1 LRGNSR
7 LSFLLGEFIVTQ
19 FKGRK
24 AARKPLLAAA
34 IAMAF
39 VAPFATAAGHKAQV
53 DYDRFIVKFKD
64 GTVEHA
70 NKSQRQQRLDTVG
83 NSLGLHIGQL
93 RRLAVGADVIKTD
106 HPLNPQQQKRLIGKL
121 RADPRVEYAEVD
133 QKMYP
138 LLTPNDTYYANQ
150 WHYYEPTA
158 GINVTGVWDTYN
170 GAGQVVAVIDTG
182 ITAHSDLTTNII
194 AGYDFIA
201 DTTTA
206 NDGDGR
212 DADPSD
218 PGDFTAANECAAN
231 TPAENSS
238 WHGTHVAGTI
248 AALTNNNL
256 GVAGVAFGAK
266 VMPLRV
272 LGKCG
277 GYTSDI
283 ADAIVWASGGTV
295 TGVPANTTPAKVI
308 NMSLGGSG
316 MCGNT
321 QKTAINT
328 AVANGTTVVVAAGNE
343 SDDAANHNPANCAN
357 VIAVGAVDRTGGM
370 ASYSNYGPTVD
381 ISAPGGG
388 SGNAIAST
396 INLGTTIPGAEGY
409 AGYNGTSMATPHV
422 AGVVALVRS
431 AGGSTLTPA
440 QMEQLLK
447 VTARTQPVPC
457 YLGCGAGLLDAGN
470 AVTAAGTT
478 VLNIT
483 DAQDADEGNSGTKTY
498 TFTVNLSKALP
509 TNVTFDIATSNG
521 TATAGSDYVAKTSLG
536 QVITAGQTSKTFT
549 VTVNGDTTWEP
560 DENFHVDITNV
571 VGAVTVIDDQG
582 EAFIGNDDT
591 YTLTRNVA
599 VTGLADGSTQHNKYF
614 VLPSVPANATNLKFT
629 LSGGTGDAD
638 MYVRFNANPT
648 EATYDCAPYVNGNNE
663 QCSMTTQAGN
673 WYVMLDAY
681 SSYTGATLMASY
693 ALPTDVGISVGDAT
707 VYEGNAG
714 TKVLTFT
721 ATLSGTST
729 SAVSFDIATA
739 DGTATAGSDYVAKTS
754 TAQSIPAGQLSKTFS
769 VTLNGDQVV
778 EPNETFTVNLT
789 NVVGA
794 NLVDGQAVG
803 TITNDDGPVLSIN
816 DAGFKEGDTGTKQ
829 LVFTVTLSQPSIY
842 NVFYN
847 ITTVDAM
854 ATAGSDFV
862 FSSLTNQVIPAGQTS
877 KTFSV
882 TINGDTV
889 QEGNETMFVR
899 ISGANVPTIDS
910 QGRGVLVNDD
920 GAILSISDAPA
931 IVEGDSGTKYVVFTV
946 SLSQLAVAPVTFNF
960 GTAPDTASGGSDFD
974 PVVLT
979 GVTIPY
985 GQLSKLVAVTIR
997 GDTNV
1002 EPDETFKGNISYGS
1016 VSILD
1021 ATGVATIT
1029 NDD

>member
-1 LRGNSR
+1 
-7 LSFLLGEFIVTQ
+7 VTQ

-34 IAMAF
+34 ITMAF

-83 NSLGLHIGQL
+83 NALGLHIGQL
-93 RRLAVGADVIKTD
+93 RRLAVGADVITTD

-182 ITAHSDLTTNII
+182 ITTHSDLSANVI
-194 AGYDFIA
+194 AGYDFISS
-201 DTTTA
+201 TSVS

-218 PGDFTAANECAAN
+218 PGDWVAADECGAGQ
-231 TPAENSS
+231 PAENSS

-248 AALTNNNL
+248 AALTNNSL
-256 GVAGVAFGAK
+256 GMAGVAFGAK
-266 VMPLRV
+266 VQPLRV

-295 TGVPANTTPAKVI
+295 AGVPANGTPAKVI

-316 MCGNT
+316 ACGNT
-321 QKTAINT
+321 QKNAINT
-328 AVANGTTVVVAAGNE
+328 AVANGTTVVVAAGND
-343 SDDAANHNPANCAN
+343 SDLASNHNPANCAN

-370 ASYSNYGPTVD
+370 ASYSNYGSTVD

-388 SGNAIAST
+388 SGNPIYST
-396 INLGTTIPGAEGY
+396 LNAGTSAPGAESY

-470 AVTAAGTT
+470 AVTASGTT
-478 VLNIT
+478 VLSIT
-483 DAQDADEGNSGTKTY
+483 DAQDQDEGNSGTKTY

-549 VTVNGDTTWEP
+549 VTTNGDTTWEP
-560 DENFHVDITNV
+560 DENFHVNVTNV

-582 EAFIGNDDT
+582 EAYIGNDDT
-591 YTLTRNVA
+591 YALTRNVA
-599 VTGLADGSTQHNKYF
+599 VTNLADGSTQHNKYF
-614 VLPSVPANATNLKFT
+614 SLAGVPANATNLKFT

-638 MYVRFNANPT
+638 MYVRFNALPT
-648 EATYDCAPYVNGNNE
+648 ESTYDCAPYVNGNNE
-663 QCSMTTQAGN
+663 VCSMATQAGT

-681 SSYTGATLMASY
+681 SSYTGATLVATY
-693 ALPTDVGISVGDAT
+693 DIPYDTGISVGDASI
-707 VYEGNAG
+707 YEGNAA

-721 ATLSGTST
+721 VSLSNVSAG
-729 SAVSFDIATA
+729 AVSFDIATA
-739 DGTATAGSDYVAKTS
+739 DGTATAGSDYVATTS

-789 NVVGA
+789 NVTGA
-794 NLVDGQAVG
+794 NLVDVQAVG
-803 TITNDDGPVLSIN
+803 TINNDDGPTLSIS
-816 DAGFKEGDTGTKQ
+816 DAGFQEGNTGTKQ
-829 LVFTVTLSQPSIY
+829 LVFTITLSQPSIY
-842 NVFYN
+842 NVRYN
-847 ITTVDAM
+847 ITTVDGM
-854 ATAGSDFV
+854 ATAGTDFV
-862 FSSLTNQVIPAGQTS
+862 FSSLTSETIPAGQTS

-882 TINGDTV
+882 TVNGDTV
-889 QEGNETMFVR
+889 QEGNETMYVR
-899 ISGANVPTIDS
+899 LSNANVPTTDS
-910 QGRGVLVNDD
+910 QGRGMLVNDD
-920 GAILSISDAPA
+920 GAILSISDTQ
-931 IVEGDSGTKYVVFTV
+931 IVEGNSGTKYVLFTV
-946 SLSQLAVAPVTFNF
+946 SLSQLAVAPVTFDFN
-960 GTAPDTASGGSDFD
+960 AVANTASAGPDFD
-974 PVVLT
+974 PTVLT

-997 GDTNV
+997 GDTTV
-1002 EPDETFKGNISYGS
+1002 EPDETFYGAISNGS

-1021 ATGVATIT
+1021 GVGVATIT